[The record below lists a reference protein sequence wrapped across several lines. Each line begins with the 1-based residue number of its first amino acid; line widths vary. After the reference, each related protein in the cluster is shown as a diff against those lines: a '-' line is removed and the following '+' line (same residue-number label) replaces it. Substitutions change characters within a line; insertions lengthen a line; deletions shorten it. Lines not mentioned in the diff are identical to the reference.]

1 MRALGE
7 RFAREGERESAQAR
21 ERARVC
27 VCAYV
32 RAGRVTVPARAKP
45 LVKIRNK

>member
-21 ERARVC
+21 ERER

>member
-7 RFAREGERESAQAR
+7 RFAREGERERECAGQR
-21 ERARVC
+21 ERVC
-27 VCAYV
+27 ECAYV